1 MFQQDPLLL
10 GVVMRRAMKK
20 KKQRQVETCRAPGDF
35 RFCRTQHATG
45 YTADTLSDSHT
56 VSHSCVL
63 LMDTSACLYQSFWD
77 DCPSGCSGSV
87 TPESKK
93 KTTLSLLCSVSFLY
107 FNVAYL
113 TAFRDNKVWW
123 CWMCRHRHAH
133 AANSSDRDW
142 TMLTGHWSKEQ
153 FWLKIF
159 LSPHA
164 KFPVLYTVLTKTV
177 RLPFM
182 PSRSLTE
189 SVH

>member
-10 GVVMRRAMKK
+10 GVVMSRAMKK
-20 KKQRQVETCRAPGDF
+20 NKQRQVETCRAPGDF

-93 KTTLSLLCSVSFLY
+93 KKKKPLCLFCVPLAFCILMWHTLRHSGTTRCGGAGCVGTGMHMQQIAQILVKDFSITSCYISCPLY
-107 FNVAYL
+107 RFN
-113 TAFRDNKVWW
+113 K
-123 CWMCRHRHAH
+123 
-133 AANSSDRDW
+133 NS
-142 TMLTGHWSKEQ
+142 
-153 FWLKIF
+153 
-159 LSPHA
+159 
-164 KFPVLYTVLTKTV
+164 
-177 RLPFM
+177 
-182 PSRSLTE
+182 
-189 SVH
+189 